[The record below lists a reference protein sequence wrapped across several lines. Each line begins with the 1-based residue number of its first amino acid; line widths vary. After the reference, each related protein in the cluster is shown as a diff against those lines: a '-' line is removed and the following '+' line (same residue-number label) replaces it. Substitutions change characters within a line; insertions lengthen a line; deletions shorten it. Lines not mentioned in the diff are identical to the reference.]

1 MENTLLIWDIENIS
15 YKYYNKV
22 LNKLNY
28 KPEKIFVV
36 SKRIL
41 GKNEN
46 KFIETNNLKYINSKN
61 KLADEYIF
69 NIMKITKEN
78 TKELSIV
85 SSDSDFVQ
93 YINKHI
99 TEYNKINLIIEENNS
114 KRILM
119 LSDITNKKIN
129 YILLSNENK
138 DSKFKQK
145 LVKNKN
151 KNKNK
156 SIKNKKQIDNFITQ
170 EKNKQN
176 QNQISQVNY
185 ITEKYLEKIEI
196 INKKSR
202 EREEKK
208 KEKNEKSE
216 NI

>member
-93 YINKHI
+93 YINKYI

-170 EKNKQN
+170 R
-176 QNQISQVNY
+176 
-185 ITEKYLEKIEI
+185 
-196 INKKSR
+196 KK
-202 EREEKK
+202 
-208 KEKNEKSE
+208 
-216 NI
+216 

>member
-15 YKYYNKV
+15 YKYYNEV

-28 KPEKIFVV
+28 KPGKFFVV

-138 DSKFKQK
+138 
-145 LVKNKN
+145 
-151 KNKNK
+151 
-156 SIKNKKQIDNFITQ
+156 INKKSNNLKKKKRKKKTVSKNINKIEKNQIDLVI
-170 EKNKQN
+170 EKN
-176 QNQISQVNY
+176 
-185 ITEKYLEKIEI
+185 IERMEE

-202 EREEKK
+202 ERKIK
-208 KEKNEKSE
+208 PS
-216 NI
+216 